1 MKHLI
6 LILIL
11 LNVASLSICGQNVY
25 IAQKEKDADYL
36 SSFVRE
42 VFVCS
47 QASDIV
53 YYYISDVKRNY
64 GKNRLNQFTIKGKTT
79 GGKVRTIAS
88 YCEKESPDIIQFR
101 NKAGY
106 AILDWGK
113 LNDGFQIYVPDV
125 KADAGVKL
133 TKEIFNLSHAPTIS
147 YVMHQIVKEDA
158 PFNYNDYFTH
168 RSSFFRLFGMEKPDY
183 EKIRSVSSN
192 PSMADIACDLLY
204 HYKRLAY
211 NKQCIFGYCNCY
223 TNGFSYVNNG
233 EGIVLKNN
241 MNLVMGQE
249 NPVIYGEE
257 LNKVVGTWFSMYQGK
272 TKETRKT
279 SLIAEIKQA
288 WQDFKGVCC
297 FSWHMENPYVPSTF
311 AKTTDQACRYR
322 YASIGYP
329 QKHRYVI
336 REILNGTGE
345 ECGLGSYSGKGNDQL
360 YANPKA
366 WFIAAVKE
374 VANLLSE
381 LKDDK
386 GNYIPVIIRLPHEME
401 DDWHWWGPSSAT
413 TDEYKAFCRLIV
425 RSLHELT
432 SNNAVLFAYSPDRY
446 AVDAGHYLKWYP
458 GDNYID
464 ILGYDDYGIYNETIE
479 DAIERARTVSRTADA
494 KYKPAMLFESS
505 IQNNG
510 NNWFFNSMMRVIKDE
525 EVNLSAFLLWTNW
538 YVCHKENGAVE
549 SDFAALHEMLQ
560 LKDIVTN
567 KNISELMMPK

>member
-42 VFVCS
+42 VFVRS

-192 PSMADIACDLLY
+192 PAMADIACDLLY

-233 EGIVLKNN
+233 KGIVLKNN

-249 NPVIYGEE
+249 NPV
-257 LNKVVGTWFSMYQGK
+257 
-272 TKETRKT
+272 
-279 SLIAEIKQA
+279 EIKQA

-413 TDEYKAFCRLIV
+413 ADEYKAFCRLIV

-479 DAIERARTVSRTADA
+479 DAIERARTVSRTADV

>member
-42 VFVCS
+42 VFVRS

-183 EKIRSVSSN
+183 EKIRS
-192 PSMADIACDLLY
+192 
-204 HYKRLAY
+204 
-211 NKQCIFGYCNCY
+211 
-223 TNGFSYVNNG
+223 
-233 EGIVLKNN
+233 KN
-241 MNLVMGQE
+241 
-249 NPVIYGEE
+249 
-257 LNKVVGTWFSMYQGK
+257 
-272 TKETRKT
+272 
-279 SLIAEIKQA
+279 
-288 WQDFKGVCC
+288 D
-297 FSWHMENPYVPSTF
+297 
-311 AKTTDQACRYR
+311 
-322 YASIGYP
+322 
-329 QKHRYVI
+329 
-336 REILNGTGE
+336 
-345 ECGLGSYSGKGNDQL
+345 
-360 YANPKA
+360 
-366 WFIAAVKE
+366 
-374 VANLLSE
+374 
-381 LKDDK
+381 
-386 GNYIPVIIRLPHEME
+386 
-401 DDWHWWGPSSAT
+401 
-413 TDEYKAFCRLIV
+413 
-425 RSLHELT
+425 
-432 SNNAVLFAYSPDRY
+432 
-446 AVDAGHYLKWYP
+446 
-458 GDNYID
+458 
-464 ILGYDDYGIYNETIE
+464 
-479 DAIERARTVSRTADA
+479 
-494 KYKPAMLFESS
+494 
-505 IQNNG
+505 
-510 NNWFFNSMMRVIKDE
+510 
-525 EVNLSAFLLWTNW
+525 
-538 YVCHKENGAVE
+538 
-549 SDFAALHEMLQ
+549 
-560 LKDIVTN
+560 
-567 KNISELMMPK
+567 